1 MNKKIIYG
9 GVLGVLALV
18 FLMGSLFVVDET
30 EQVIVLQFGR
40 PIGEPITTAGLN
52 FKIPFIQE
60 VRKFD
65 KRVLEWDG
73 DENQIPT
80 SDKKYIHVDTF
91 GRWRIVDPLKYL
103 QSVKGDELSAQS
115 RLDDIIE
122 SATRNFISENLLL
135 EAVRNT
141 NREMQTTIEEQGRI
155 GTQRIV
161 LEIKKGREQ
170 ITREILAKAAEAMP
184 EFGIELLDVRI
195 KRINYIEEVREKV
208 YERMISERKR
218 IAEKSRSEGQGRKAE
233 IDGERQKE
241 FQRISSAAY
250 REAQKIKGRG
260 DAEATRIYANSFG
273 RDPEFYSFIET
284 LESYKITMKSNTTL
298 ILSTNTEYLKYL
310 KKNTRN

>member
-241 FQRISSAAY
+241 YQRISSEAY

-298 ILSTNTEYLKYL
+298 ILSTNSEYLKYL

>member
-18 FLMGSLFVVDET
+18 ILMGSLFVVDET

-52 FKIPFIQE
+52 FKLPFIQE

-170 ITREILAKAAEAMP
+170 ITREILAKAAQAMP

-233 IDGERQKE
+233 LDGERQKE
-241 FQRISSAAY
+241 YQRISSEAY

-284 LESYKITMKSNTTL
+284 LESYKKTMNSNTTL
-298 ILSTNTEYLKYL
+298 ILSTNSEYLKYL

>member
-18 FLMGSLFVVDET
+18 ILMGSLFVVDET

-241 FQRISSAAY
+241 YQRISSEAY

-273 RDPEFYSFIET
+273 RDPDFYSFIET
-284 LESYKITMKSNTTL
+284 LESYKKTMNSNTTL
-298 ILSTNTEYLKYL
+298 ILSTNSDYLKYL
-310 KKNTRN
+310 KNIR

>member
-1 MNKKIIYG
+1 MNKKIIYA

-18 FLMGSLFVVDET
+18 LLMGSLFVVDET

-60 VRKFD
+60 VRTFD

-91 GRWRIVDPLKYL
+91 GRWRIVDPLKFL
-103 QSVKGDELSAQS
+103 QSVRGDELSAQS

-141 NREMQTTIEEQGRI
+141 NRAMQTTIEEQGRI
-155 GTQRIV
+155 GTERVV

-170 ITREILAKAAEAMP
+170 ITREILAKAAQEMP
-184 EFGIELLDVRI
+184 NFGIELLDVRI

-241 FQRISSAAY
+241 FQRISSEAY

-273 RDPEFYSFIET
+273 RDPSFYSFIET
-284 LESYKITMKSNTTL
+284 LESYKKTMNSNTTL
-298 ILSTNTEYLKYL
+298 ILNTNSDYLKFL
-310 KKNTRN
+310 KNIRN

>member
-1 MNKKIIYG
+1 MKAKIITG
-9 GVLGVLALV
+9 GVLGVIALV
-18 FLMGSLFVVDET
+18 ILMGSLFVVDET
-30 EQVIVLQFGR
+30 EQAILLQFGKPVR
-40 PIGEPITTAGLN
+40 EPITTAGLN
-52 FKIPFIQE
+52 FKLPFIQD

-91 GRWRIVDPLKYL
+91 GRWRIIDPLKFL
-103 QSVKGDELSAQS
+103 QSVRGDELLAQS
-115 RLDDIIE
+115 RLDDIID

-135 EAVRNT
+135 EAVRNS

-161 LEIKKGREQ
+161 LKIEKGREA
-170 ITREILAKAAEAMP
+170 ITREILAKAAQAMP

-241 FQRISSAAY
+241 FQRISSEAY

-284 LESYKITMKSNTTL
+284 L
-298 ILSTNTEYLKYL
+298 
-310 KKNTRN
+310 

>member
-30 EQVIVLQFGR
+30 EQVILLQFGR

-60 VRKFD
+60 VRKFE

-91 GRWRIVDPLKYL
+91 GRWRIVDPLKFL
-103 QSVKGDELSAQS
+103 QSVRGDELSAQS

-241 FQRISSAAY
+241 FQRISSEAY

-284 LESYKITMKSNTTL
+284 LESYKKTMNSNTTL
-298 ILSTNTEYLKYL
+298 ILSTNSDYLKYL
-310 KKNTRN
+310 KNIRN

>member
-30 EQVIVLQFGR
+30 EQAILLQFGR

-52 FKIPFIQE
+52 FKIPFIQD
-60 VRKFD
+60 VRTFD

-91 GRWRIVDPLKYL
+91 GRWRIVDPLKFL
-103 QSVKGDELSAQS
+103 QSVRGDELSAQS

-141 NREMQTTIEEQGRI
+141 NRAMQTTIEEQGRI
-155 GTQRIV
+155 GTERIV

-170 ITREILAKAAEAMP
+170 ITRAILVKAAQAMP

-241 FQRISSAAY
+241 FQRISSEAY

-273 RDPEFYSFIET
+273 RDPSFYSFIET
-284 LESYKITMKSNTTL
+284 LESYKKTMNSNTTL
-298 ILSTNTEYLKYL
+298 ILNTNSEYLKFI
-310 KKNTRN
+310 KNIRN

>member
-1 MNKKIIYG
+1 MKKKMIIG
-9 GVLGVLALV
+9 GVLGVIALV
-18 FLMGSLFVVDET
+18 ILMGSLFVVDET
-30 EQVIVLQFGR
+30 EQAILLQFGK
-40 PIGEPITTAGLN
+40 PVGKPITTAGLN
-52 FKIPFIQE
+52 FKLPFIQV

-91 GRWRIVDPLKYL
+91 GRWRIVDPLKFL
-103 QSVKGDELSAQS
+103 QSVRGDELLAQS
-115 RLDDIIE
+115 RLDDIID

-135 EAVRNT
+135 EAVRNS

-155 GTQRIV
+155 GTQRVV
-161 LEIKKGREQ
+161 LKIEKGRDK
-170 ITREILAKAAEAMP
+170 ITREILAKAAQAMP

-241 FQRISSAAY
+241 YQRISSEAY
-250 REAQKIKGRG
+250 REAQKIKGRA
-260 DAEATRIYANSFG
+260 DAEATIIYANSFG

-284 LESYKITMKSNTTL
+284 LESYKITMNSNTTL
-298 ILSTNTEYLKYL
+298 ILNTNNDYLKFL
-310 KKNTRN
+310 KKIRN